1 MLRSSDMSQHPCRT
15 YSLCESTFLG
25 VSNYLNIII
34 YYVQSKQGF
43 YYPVNFGLNN
53 HLRKYFAPMNGEI
66 KPDSEEVRLLLRDSG
81 WLNDDGALTGNR

>member
-1 MLRSSDMSQHPCRT
+1 MFHTIDQECHVDTSFNC
-15 YSLCESTFLG
+15 
-25 VSNYLNIII
+25 
-34 YYVQSKQGF
+34 YVQSKQGF

-81 WLNDDGALTGNR
+81 WLDDGALTGNSSSSS